1 MPQVEKQGLP
11 IPAFFLP
18 ATFADNNR
26 VLADKLPE
34 IGRIAY
40 FSIMSTRSL
49 FLMYGAALFIIVW
62 GLDLVSAVKFGSSSI
77 KATLLNPFAI
87 TQLIYTGSTLLIG
100 RIIFKKFYATRNYF
114 RLIIGLLL
122 LIAFFIAVR
131 YTLEE
136 ILLPF
141 FFGIRNYW
149 KSTTFSYYVLDNIY
163 YGLIQVGIGFFLS
176 LFENQENIRRKQ
188 VLLLQEN
195 REAEL
200 KFLRSQVNP
209 HFLFNTLNNIYS
221 LVYEKSAKAPDAV
234 LKLADLMRY
243 VLYEKKEKVPL
254 QKEWDYILNFVELQK
269 LRFDY
274 PVAIVTSSSANIGQ
288 YEIAP
293 HLLIAFVENAFKHG
307 DFRKGDTPLS
317 IILSVADNEIT
328 FSVSNKT
335 GAVNKDTMDGI
346 GLENVKRRLELV
358 YPGKHRLQ
366 VQQPDSRYE
375 IVLQLTLNPVSEL

>member
-1 MPQVEKQGLP
+1 
-11 IPAFFLP
+11 
-18 ATFADNNR
+18 
-26 VLADKLPE
+26 
-34 IGRIAY
+34 
-40 FSIMSTRSL
+40 MSTRSL

-62 GLDLVSAVKFGSSSI
+62 GLDLVSAVKYGSSSV
-77 KATLLNPFAI
+77 KATLLNPFAL
-87 TQLIYTGSTLLIG
+87 TEFIYTGVTLLIS
-100 RIIFKKFYATRNYF
+100 RIIFKRFYATHKYIRMV
-114 RLIIGLLL
+114 IALLL
-122 LIAFFIAVR
+122 LIVFFIGLR
-131 YTLEE
+131 YALEE
-136 ILLPF
+136 IVLPAF
-141 FFGIRNYW
+141 WGIHNYW
-149 KSTTFSYYVLDNIY
+149 KGTSFFFYVLDNIY
-163 YGLIQVGIGFFLS
+163 YALIQVGIGFFLS
-176 LFENQENIRRKQ
+176 LFENQENIRQKQ
-188 VLLLQEN
+188 VILLRQN

-221 LVYEKSAKAPDAV
+221 LVYEKSNKAPGAV

-274 PVAIVTSSSANIGQ
+274 PVAIVTSSTANIGQ

-307 DFRKGDTPLS
+307 DFRNSETPLS
-317 IILSVADNEIT
+317 ITLSVAGNEIT

-335 GAVNKDTMDGI
+335 GAVNKDRMDGI
-346 GLENVKRRLELV
+346 GLNNVKRRLELI

-366 VQQPDSRYE
+366 IQQSDSRYE
-375 IVLQLTLNPVSEL
+375 IVLQLILNPVSKS